1 MALSLSGLALRWQM
15 GQETLRPR
23 EGRKIFKVIQQV
35 TSKTKVSKSS
45 EATGT
50 KGPQQVEGVGEKS

>member
-23 EGRKIFKVIQQV
+23 EGRNIFKGIQQV
-35 TSKTKVSKSS
+35 TSKTKVSMSS
-45 EATGT
+45 EASGT
-50 KGPQQVEGVGEKS
+50 KGPQKVESVAETP